1 MLTMPYLKND
11 PNLKSLR
18 RSLRSSQTDAERYLW
33 TRLRNNQIF
42 DLRFF
47 RQYSLGRFIL
57 DFYCPA
63 IKLAIEID
71 GGQHAEKDHIE
82 MDQKRTAL
90 LEEKGIRVL
99 RFWNNDVLNEIESVM
114 QKIYNEITPPNL
126 SYIRRVKGRNCV
138 RAK

>member
-1 MLTMPYLKND
+1 
-11 PNLKSLR
+11 
-18 RSLRSSQTDAERYLW
+18 
-33 TRLRNNQIF
+33 
-42 DLRFF
+42 
-47 RQYSLGRFIL
+47 
-57 DFYCPA
+57 
-63 IKLAIEID
+63 
-71 GGQHAEKDHIE
+71 HIE